1 MDNIKTTLLRDWLF
15 ITCSILLK
23 DAGFI
28 NFDGFTKFEKILG
41 SFMAS
46 FLMSILLLFAI
57 FYYSIYWASHS
68 LNIPNFFSFVLWGFS
83 YVLLCVGLFFRLITF
98 DYINLIL
105 KDYIDCDLL
114 EEEK

>member
-1 MDNIKTTLLRDWLF
+1 MDNIKTTLLRAWLF

-68 LNIPNFFSFVLWGFS
+68 LNIPNFFLFVLWGFS
-83 YVLLCVGLFFRLITF
+83 YVLLCVGLFFKLITF
-98 DYINLIL
+98 DYISLIL
-105 KDYIDCDLL
+105 KVYIDCDLL